1 MSEQGDEPQA
11 EVFLT
16 RVPKISDMSREELL
30 AWAQKLQQ
38 SFAAKVAVN
47 EAEIKKETNE

>member
-16 RVPKISDMSREELL
+16 RVPKISDMTNAELL
-30 AWAQKLQQ
+30 AWAQKLHARLV
-38 SFAAKVAVN
+38 SKMKP
-47 EAEIKKETNE
+47 AEIETKKETNE

>member
-16 RVPKISDMSREELL
+16 RVPKISDMTDEELL
-30 AWAQKLQQ
+30 AWVQKLHGTLV
-38 SFAAKVAVN
+38 SKMKPS
-47 EAEIKKETNE
+47 EAEVKKETNE

>member
-16 RVPKISDMSREELL
+16 RVPKISEMTDEELL
-30 AWAQKLQQ
+30 AWAQKLH
-38 SFAAKVAVN
+38 STLVSKMKPSEV
-47 EAEIKKETNE
+47 ETKKETNE